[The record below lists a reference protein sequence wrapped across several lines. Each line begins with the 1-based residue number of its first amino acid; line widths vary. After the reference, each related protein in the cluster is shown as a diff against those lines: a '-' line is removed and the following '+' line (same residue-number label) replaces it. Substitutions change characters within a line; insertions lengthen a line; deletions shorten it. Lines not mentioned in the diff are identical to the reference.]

1 MSKCHVW
8 LITLQNKDTGK
19 TNMGRFWISV
29 YGQRPVF
36 HLEGGQPIVEE
47 EEITDFSL
55 IPREASVVPGVL
67 SPAFKEIVVPGEAQH
82 RQFEN
87 LKDEMLAQARA
98 KGRSIGYREAK
109 REFANAG
116 ALRKTDFKRRMMNL
130 GFKMDEMS
138 DEKVLILFN
147 GMDKDKSNTI
157 QAEELLECFMLDIEE
172 DRIASVVPEREDEEV
187 PEKVNQE
194 GILEVHV
201 VNLCIAEIKQ
211 HTLPLL
217 TLPSLLFSAK
227 EALQHGT
234 CVLDVLEDNPALLQD
249 LHVAFLQALHPT
261 DAVFHKRIQELV
273 TKYKQPKQKANPR
286 GPKKKLIRH
295 DTTPVQQ
302 FFALVQTRLDMLAA
316 AEGSNSLAS
325 PTTKEK
331 QASESRKPFNWAV
344 IDSTD
349 STVRYP

>member
-1 MSKCHVW
+1 M
-8 LITLQNKDTGK
+8 
-19 TNMGRFWISV
+19 
-29 YGQRPVF
+29 
-36 HLEGGQPIVEE
+36 
-47 EEITDFSL
+47 TDFLL

-201 VNLCIAEIKQ
+201 

-217 TLPSLLFSAK
+217 TLPSLSFSAK
-227 EALQHGT
+227 ESLQHGT

-249 LHVAFLQALHPT
+249 LHVAFLQALNPT